1 MMIHSSASA
10 TQLPTIRNIVIAGET
25 GVGKSSLINLV
36 IGRES
41 AATANDVR
49 GVTIGTEC
57 HDWANDTQTFR
68 LWDTPGLSEGS
79 FGTVSPKQ
87 AQDALRS
94 LLTELSR
101 GDGVHLL
108 VICMRGLPRVTR
120 GMKQTYDTI
129 VRIRD
134 KAAPNVSV
142 VAVITDLEKRSA
154 FPDIIPS
161 MDEWWTNNSPTLS
174 DYGMEFTGHA
184 CLTTLA
190 DSCHPKLPGRRDLC
204 QALVR
209 HLLIEGVS
217 PKLARNIIITGEI
230 GVGKSSLVNLVLG
243 LNRALVE
250 NDASP
255 VTTMTSYYDWD
266 TSSETFRLWDTPGL
280 GEGLH
285 GSLLQKRTQEAL
297 RTLFTDLNERGGGVH
312 LLIVCIRGLSKLTT
326 ATKRTYEL
334 IMKIRDRYSPGTP
347 VVAVITELEG
357 RSTAFDTA
365 ARAMEEWWATNSGV
379 LSDYDMAFSGHA
391 CLTTLS
397 DLCHPHVPRRRE
409 LCQELARSLIMHHA
423 LHPRTS
429 PPKDLHVLLFGETGV
444 GKSSLINLLA
454 GWQIA
459 SVSPDSAPCTL
470 DASEYQFQL
479 GSTTI
484 RLWDTV
490 GLEEPE
496 KGPNGYVGAI
506 EKAVQLIKRL
516 NATGGISLFLF
527 CIRGNRVTATTHS
540 NYRLFYEVLG
550 KKEVP
555 IALAVTHLEREV
567 DMEDWWSR
575 NGKTLEKNGIHSTG
589 HACITTL
596 EGHPKYP
603 ESRDVVQ
610 SLLSRFDSQ
619 GKFSMPSE
627 AWIGRIL
634 KGLGSLVEKSFPK
647 GKDLIRILT
656 KRCNL
661 DPDVAQRV
669 ASCID
674 SDG

>member
-1 MMIHSSASA
+1 M
-10 TQLPTIRNIVIAGET
+10 QLEPIRNIVVVGET

-36 IGRES
+36 TGVDC

-57 HDWANDTQTFR
+57 HDWVTDTQTFR

-87 AQDALRS
+87 AQDAFRS

-101 GDGVHLL
+101 GGGVHLVVL
-108 VICMRGLPRVTR
+108 CMRGLPRVTK

-134 KAAPNVSV
+134 KVSPDVPLVAA
-142 VAVITDLEKRSA
+142 ITDLEKRSTS
-154 FPDIIPS
+154 PDIIPS
-161 MDEWWTNNSPTLS
+161 MDEWWTSNVVALTDFNMAFS
-174 DYGMEFTGHA
+174 GHA
-184 CLTTLA
+184 CITTLP
-190 DSCHPKLPGRRDLC
+190 DNCHPKLPGRRELC
-204 QALVR
+204 QGLVR
-209 HLLIEGVS
+209 HLIVEGVS
-217 PKLARNIIITGEI
+217 PKLARNIVITGES

-243 LNRALVE
+243 SERAVVA
-250 NDASP
+250 NDVSP
-255 VTTMTSYYDWD
+255 VTTATGHYDWE
-266 TSSETFRLWDTPGL
+266 TSNQTFRLWDTSGL

-285 GSLLQKRTQEAL
+285 GSGPQKRAQEAL
-297 RTLFTDLNERGGGVH
+297 RSLFLDLNERGGVH
-312 LLIVCIRGLSKLTT
+312 LLIICIRGISRIMM
-326 ATKRTYEL
+326 ATKRTYDL
-334 IMKIRDRYSPGTP
+334 IMRMRDRFSPATP
-347 VVAVITELEG
+347 VVAVITDLEN
-357 RSTAFDTA
+357 RSTTFDTA
-365 ARAMEEWWATNSGV
+365 LSMEEWWTTNSGGF
-379 LSDYDMAFSGHA
+379 SDHEMLFSGHA
-391 CLTTLS
+391 CITTLPDS
-397 DLCHPHVPRRRE
+397 CHPQVPGRRE
-409 LCQELARSLIMHHA
+409 LCQELVRNLIINQS
-423 LHPRTS
+423 LHPRTV

-470 DASEYQFQL
+470 DSSEYQFQL

-506 EKAVQLIKRL
+506 EKAVQLIRRL

-527 CIRGNRVTATTHS
+527 CIRGNRITATTQS

-567 DMEDWWSR
+567 DMEDWWQR
-575 NGKTLEKNGIHSTG
+575 NGKTLERNGIHSAG

-596 EGHPKYP
+596 DSHPKYA
-603 ESRDVVQ
+603 ESRDILQ
-610 SLLSRFDSQ
+610 GLLSRFDDQ

-634 KGLGSLVEKSFPK
+634 KGLGSLVEKSLPR

-656 KRCNL
+656 KRCYL
-661 DPDVAQRV
+661 DSDVAQRV
-669 ASCID
+669 AVCID

>member
-1 MMIHSSASA
+1 M
-10 TQLPTIRNIVIAGET
+10 QLESIRNIVVAGET

-36 IGRES
+36 TGVDC

-57 HDWANDTQTFR
+57 HDWVTDTQTFR

-79 FGTVSPKQ
+79 FGSVHPKQ

-101 GDGVHLL
+101 GGGVHLV
-108 VICMRGLPRVTR
+108 VICMRGLPRVTK

-129 VRIRD
+129 VRTRD
-134 KAAPNVSV
+134 KVAPDVPL
-142 VAVITDLEKRSA
+142 VAIITDLEKRSA
-154 FPDIIPS
+154 LPDIIPS
-161 MDEWWTNNSPTLS
+161 MDEWWTSNVTTLS
-174 DYGMEFTGHA
+174 DFNMAFSGHA
-184 CLTTLA
+184 CITTLP
-190 DSCHPKLPGRRDLC
+190 DNCHPKLPGRRELC
-204 QALVR
+204 QGLVR
-209 HLLIEGVS
+209 NLIVEGIS
-217 PKLARNIIITGEI
+217 PKLARNIVIAGEI

-243 LNRALVE
+243 SERAVVA
-250 NDASP
+250 NDVSP
-255 VTTMTSYYDWD
+255 VTTAMSHYDWEIS
-266 TSSETFRLWDTPGL
+266 TQVFRLWDTPGL

-285 GSLLQKRTQEAL
+285 GSGSQKRAQEAL
-297 RTLFTDLNERGGGVH
+297 RSLFLELNERGGVH
-312 LLIVCIRGLSKLTT
+312 LLIICIRGVSRIMM
-326 ATKRTYEL
+326 ATKRTYDFIL
-334 IMKIRDRYSPGTP
+334 RMRDRFSPATP
-347 VVAVITELEG
+347 VVAVITDLEN
-357 RSTAFDTA
+357 RSTTFDTTLSMNA
-365 ARAMEEWWATNSGV
+365 WWTTNLGTF
-379 LSDYDMAFSGHA
+379 SDYEMFFCGHA
-391 CLTTLS
+391 CITTLP
-397 DLCHPHVPRRRE
+397 DNCHPYIPGRRE
-409 LCQELARSLIMHHA
+409 SCQELVRNLIMNQS
-423 LHPRTS
+423 LHPRTV
-429 PPKDLHVLLFGETGV
+429 PPRDLHVLLFGETGV

-470 DASEYQFQL
+470 DSSEYQFQL

-506 EKAVQLIKRL
+506 EKAVQLIRRL

-527 CIRGNRVTATTHS
+527 CIRGNRITATTQS

-567 DMEDWWSR
+567 DMEDWWQR
-575 NGKTLEKNGIHSTG
+575 NGKTLEKNGIQSGG

-596 EGHPKYP
+596 ESHPKYA
-603 ESRDVVQ
+603 ESRDILQ
-610 SLLSRFDSQ
+610 GLLSRFDDQ

-634 KGLGSLVEKSFPK
+634 KGLGSLVDKSFPR

-656 KRCNL
+656 KRCHL
-661 DPDVAQRV
+661 DSDVAQRL
-669 ASCID
+669 ATCID
-674 SDG
+674 SDSGW